1 MKQFAVIVTS
11 EFGKQGGGLSKSC
24 HKFASMLKCI
34 GFDVKIVISTFTL
47 QSEIKT
53 TDEFEIITNTI
64 QIAKGGYKPELYKHL
79 FFRGYVENL
88 FNQLKDKETSIVI
101 AFGGGENA
109 LFASELKNKL
119 SCKLMTMLRGSE
131 INLSISD
138 SNLFH
143 VNYESLKNSDA
154 VIALSNELLNRAKQI
169 YFNPNAY
176 YAIIPNTIEFT
187 EKYQDSLRKNNVIFG
202 IGAKNINEKKGIAN
216 LILVTHHLNNFG
228 NKKFYLRI
236 AGQVDS
242 DLKKEYSDYSKLLG
256 ISDKVKFLNN
266 LNEYEFKQ
274 ELQEWDFAIQSSFC
288 EGFSNTIGEAISLG
302 KLFFITNTGYIA
314 ENIKYIANELIFENF
329 FPKTIAN
336 QIFQTYFSSNILQKA
351 ILIKQHFQQI
361 TASEKVKADWL
372 KVFGKLQQVNTISP
386 ISNQHILSLILH
398 DISEVRYSNIDIPK
412 SEFERLCTLVQSKG
426 FRFVSAK
433 EYFQSDFTDNL
444 IICTFDDA
452 YQNVYDL
459 GFPILHKFSFTA
471 TVFVCSD
478 YIDVSNSWNK
488 KDKKNRIHLDL
499 QNLKDLENQGWE
511 IGSHGTNHFS
521 FLRLDTEQ
529 ILNTLSNSK
538 YELEK
543 HFKNIV
549 SFAYPYGDY
558 NHHISKTAQSI
569 YENIFA
575 VDTGGTH
582 IHLDRH
588 QIRRYSTDELIK
600 ILQI

>member
-1 MKQFAVIVTS
+1 MKQLAVIVTS

-24 HKFASMLKCI
+24 HKFASMLKTI
-34 GFDVKIVISTFTL
+34 QFNVKIVLSTFTSH
-47 QSEIKT
+47 SENQIIE
-53 TDEFEIITNTI
+53 EFEIITNSI

-79 FFRGYVENL
+79 FLIGCVENIY
-88 FNQLKDKETSIVI
+88 NQLKETKPNIII

-109 LFASELKNKL
+109 LFASELKNKF
-119 SCKLMTMLRGSE
+119 SCKLMIMLRGSE
-131 INLSISD
+131 MNLSISD

-143 VNYESLKNSDA
+143 ANYESLKNSDA

-169 YFNPNAY
+169 YFNPNTY

-187 EKYQDSLRKNNVIFG
+187 EKYQDSLRQNNIIFG

-216 LILVTHHLNNFG
+216 LILATHHLNNLG
-228 NKKFYLRI
+228 NEKFYLRI

-242 DLKKEYSDYSKLLG
+242 DLKKEYLDYLDVLG

-266 LNEYEFKQ
+266 LNEFEFRQ
-274 ELQEWDFAIQSSFC
+274 ELQEWDFVIQSSFR

-314 ENIKYIANELIFENF
+314 ENIKFIGNELIFENF
-329 FPKTIAN
+329 CPKTIAK
-336 QIFQTYFSSNILQKA
+336 QIYQTYFSANILQKV
-351 ILIKQHFQQI
+351 ISVKEYFQRLV
-361 TASEKVKADWL
+361 ASEKVKTDWIR
-372 KVFGKLQQVNTISP
+372 VFDKLQQVNSILP
-386 ISNQHILSLILH
+386 ISNQHILSVILH
-398 DISEVRYSNIDIPK
+398 DISEKNYSNIDIPK
-412 SEFERLCTLVQSKG
+412 SEFERLCSLVHSKG

-459 GFPILHKFSFTA
+459 GFPILQKFNFTA

-478 YIDVSNSWNK
+478 YIDISNSWNK
-488 KDKKNRIHLDL
+488 KDKKNRKHLDL
-499 QNLKDLENQGWE
+499 ENLKNLENQGWE

-543 HFKNIV
+543 HFKNVV
-549 SFAYPYGDY
+549 SFAYPYGDFNY
-558 NHHISKTAQSI
+558 HISKTAKSI

-582 IHLDRH
+582 IRLDRY

>member
-1 MKQFAVIVTS
+1 MKQLAIIVTS

-24 HKFASMLKCI
+24 HKFAILLHSI
-34 GFDVKIVISTFTL
+34 GFDVKVVISTFSVC
-47 QSEIKT
+47 SENQT
-53 TDEFEIITNTI
+53 EGEFEIITNSI

-79 FFRGYVENL
+79 FFRGYIENI
-88 FNQLKDKETSIVI
+88 FHQLKEAKPNIIIS
-101 AFGGGENA
+101 FGGGENT
-109 LFASELKNKL
+109 LLASELKNKL

-143 VNYESLKNSDA
+143 ANYESLKNSDA
-154 VIALSNELLNRAKQI
+154 VIALSDELLNRAKQI
-169 YFNPNAY
+169 CFNPNSV
-176 YAIIPNTIEFT
+176 YAIIPNTIDFKEENQT
-187 EKYQDSLRKNNVIFG
+187 SLRQTNIIFG
-202 IGAKNINEKKGIAN
+202 VGAKNINEKKGIAN
-216 LILVTHHLNNFG
+216 LILATHYLNNLG
-228 NKKFYLRI
+228 AEKFYLRI
-236 AGQVDS
+236 AGQVDN
-242 DLKKEYSDYSKLLG
+242 DLKSEYVDYSNQLG
-256 ISDKVKFLNN
+256 ISDKVVFLDNF
-266 LNEYEFKQ
+266 NEFEFTQ
-274 ELQEWDFAIQSSFC
+274 EMRNWDFVIQSSFC

-302 KLFFITNTGYIA
+302 KLFFTSDTGFIA
-314 ENIKYIANELIFENF
+314 ENIRHIAKELIFENF
-329 FPKTIAN
+329 CPEAIAN
-336 QIFQTYFSSNILQKA
+336 QIYQTYFSSNILQKA
-351 ILIKQHFQQI
+351 ILIKEHFQQI
-361 TASEKVKADWL
+361 TLQEKVKADWL
-372 KVFGKLQQVNTISP
+372 KVFSKLQQVNTIFT
-386 ISNQHILSLILH
+386 ISNQHIISVILH
-398 DISEVRYSNIDIPK
+398 DISEVNYSNIDIPK
-412 SEFERLCTLVQSKG
+412 NEFENLCSLVYSKG

-433 EYFQSDFTDNL
+433 EYFQSDFQGNL

-459 GFPILHKFSFTA
+459 GFPILQKFNFTA

-478 YIDVSNSWNK
+478 YINVSNSWNK
-488 KDKKNRIHLDL
+488 KDKKNRKHLDL

-543 HFKNIV
+543 HFKNVV

-558 NHHISKTAQSI
+558 NYHISKTAKSI
-569 YENIFA
+569 YENVFA

-582 IHLDRH
+582 INLDRH

>member
-1 MKQFAVIVTS
+1 MKQLAIIVTS

-24 HKFASMLKCI
+24 HKFAILLHSI
-34 GFDVKIVISTFTL
+34 GFDVKVVISTFSVC
-47 QSEIKT
+47 SENQTEGK
-53 TDEFEIITNTI
+53 FEIITNSI
-64 QIAKGGYKPELYKHL
+64 KILKGGYKPELYKHL
-79 FFRGYVENL
+79 FFRGYIENI
-88 FNQLKDKETSIVI
+88 FHQLKDAKPNLII

-109 LFASELKNKL
+109 LLASELKNKL

-143 VNYESLKNSDA
+143 ANHESLKNSDA

-169 YFNPNAY
+169 YFNPNTVY
-176 YAIIPNTIEFT
+176 SIIPNTIDFKEENQT
-187 EKYQDSLRKNNVIFG
+187 SLKQNNIIFG
-202 IGAKNINEKKGIAN
+202 VGAKNINEKKGIVN
-216 LILVTHHLNNFG
+216 LILATHHLNNLG
-228 NKKFYLRI
+228 TEKFYLRI
-236 AGQVDS
+236 AGQVDN
-242 DLKKEYSDYSKLLG
+242 DLKSEYLDYSNKLG
-256 ISDKVKFLNN
+256 ISDKIVFLDN
-266 LNEYEFKQ
+266 LNEFEFTQ
-274 ELQEWDFAIQSSFC
+274 ELQTWDFVVQSSFC

-302 KLFFITNTGYIA
+302 KLFFTTDTGFIA
-314 ENIKYIANELIFENF
+314 ENIRHIAEELIFENF
-329 FPKTIAN
+329 CPETIAN
-336 QIFQTYFSSNILQKA
+336 QIYRAYFSSNILQKA
-351 ILIKQHFQQI
+351 ILVKGHFQQI
-361 TASEKVKADWL
+361 ASSEKVKAGWL
-372 KVFGKLQQVNTISP
+372 KVFSKLHQVSTSFP
-386 ISNQHILSLILH
+386 ISNQHILSVILH
-398 DISEVRYSNIDIPK
+398 DISEVNYSNIDIPK
-412 SEFERLCTLVQSKG
+412 NEFENLCSLVYSKG

-433 EYFQSDFTDNL
+433 EYFQSDFKEHL

-459 GFPILHKFSFTA
+459 GLPILSEYGFTA

-478 YIDVSNSWNK
+478 YINVSNSWNK
-488 KDKKNRIHLDL
+488 KDKQNRKHLDL

-529 ILNTLSNSK
+529 IMATLSNSK

-543 HFKNIV
+543 HFKNVV

-558 NHHISKTAQSI
+558 NYHTSKTAKSI
-569 YENIFA
+569 YENVFA

-582 IHLDRH
+582 IYMDRH